1 MFGMVLNTPL
11 HLQHDYLCLCVITN
25 GSWSRYLR
33 IDQVKFVEDS
43 FQKIW
48 SDMVYIGRPYYFKI
62 IKGYVP
68 QVLLVPFLYTLTQ
81 V

>member
-43 FQKIW
+43 FQIIW
-48 SDMVYIGRPYYFKI
+48 SDMS
-62 IKGYVP
+62 
-68 QVLLVPFLYTLTQ
+68 T
-81 V
+81 